1 MKKFKSVFFVIVFLI
16 IPNTQLSGKELSN
29 VIGEVTYKI
38 KKGDTLWSIS
48 KKFLGESSMWKEVW
62 KVNSIII
69 NPNLIYPGQT
79 IRLKAVKKV
88 DKKLTETTEEEFK
101 NVLHSKI
108 KQKEALFKPN
118 PNNKDTYKIKKGDT
132 LWSISKKFLGESS
145 MWKEVWKVNSIII
158 NPNLIYPGQTIRL
171 KAVKKVDKK
180 LVETTKKELSETLA
194 LNNKALKVLDHKE
207 PELKSKLKTKDM
219 AFNEASEKRSFGKVG
234 EVDIFRV
241 IEESKKV
248 KNALK
253 SSKDVSSLSE
263 ALFNGKQNPIGEIVK
278 DVVKIIKEYGKKEGF
293 IDISDKYEKWVVYTE
308 ERVDITDKV
317 IELYNKNLEAS
328 N

>member
-16 IPNTQLSGKELSN
+16 IPSTQLSGKELSN
-29 VIGEVTYKI
+29 VIG
-38 KKGDTLWSIS
+38 
-48 KKFLGESSMWKEVW
+48 
-62 KVNSIII
+62 
-69 NPNLIYPGQT
+69 Q
-79 IRLKAVKKV
+79 
-88 DKKLTETTEEEFK
+88 
-101 NVLHSKI
+101 
-108 KQKEALFKPN
+108 
-118 PNNKDTYKIKKGDT
+118 DTYKIKKGDT
-132 LWSISKKFLGESS
+132 LWSISEKLLGESS
-145 MWKEVWKVNSIII
+145 MWKEILKVNSTIT

-180 LVETTKKELSETLA
+180 LVERTKKELSETLA
-194 LNNKALKVLDHKE
+194 LNNKTLKALDHKE
-207 PELKSKLKTKDM
+207 PELKSKLKTKDV
-219 AFNEASEKRSFGKVG
+219 AFNEASEKRLIGKVG

-263 ALFNGKQNPIGEIVK
+263 ALFDGNQNPIGEIVT

>member
-1 MKKFKSVFFVIVFLI
+1 MKKIKSVFFVIVFLI

-29 VIGEVTYKI
+29 VIG
-38 KKGDTLWSIS
+38 
-48 KKFLGESSMWKEVW
+48 
-62 KVNSIII
+62 
-69 NPNLIYPGQT
+69 Q
-79 IRLKAVKKV
+79 
-88 DKKLTETTEEEFK
+88 
-101 NVLHSKI
+101 
-108 KQKEALFKPN
+108 
-118 PNNKDTYKIKKGDT
+118 DTYKIKKGDT
-132 LWSISKKFLGESS
+132 LWSISEKFLGESS
-145 MWKEVWKVNSIII
+145 MWKEIWKVNSTIT

-180 LVETTKKELSETLA
+180 LVKEAKFKANNKDTYKIKKGDTLWSISEKFLGESSMWKEILKVNSTITNANLIYPGQTIRLKAVKKVDKKLVERTKKKLSETVA
-194 LNNKALKVLDHKE
+194 LNNKTLKALDYKE
-207 PELKSKLKTKDM
+207 PELKSKLKTKDVT
-219 AFNEASEKRSFGKVG
+219 FNEASEKRLLGKVG

-241 IEESKKV
+241 IEESKIV

-253 SSKDVSSLSE
+253 NSKDVSSLSE
-263 ALFNGKQNPIGEIVK
+263 ALFDGKQNPIGEIVT